1 MKKGWL
7 VFLAVMLL
15 TLSVCFAACSEN
27 PAEGG
32 DTDGSQSL
40 LDSVSDSV
48 SGGEDDDADASGS
61 ESNSESE
68 SESESEEKKIPW
80 GEPGWID

>member
-7 VFLAVMLL
+7 VVLAVILL
-15 TLSVCFAACSEN
+15 TLSVCFAACSDK
-27 PAEGG
+27 PADGG

-40 LDSVSDSV
+40 LDSVSDSSDV
-48 SGGEDDDADASGS
+48 GENDDAD

-68 SESESEEKKIPW
+68 SESESESKNIPW